1 MTIIIIIIII
11 IVIIII
17 IMIIII
23 IIIMIII
30 IIIII
35 VVIIII
41 SIIIISLSIDM
52 IVTVRLAV
60 APRSASLNCPSWGQA
75 YPLLPPGGVGL
86 LYRPDIGAQTITNTI
101 VGAPYYNYS
110 TMGPIF
116 LF

>member
-11 IVIIII
+11 IVIIIII

-30 IIIII
+30 IIII

-41 SIIIISLSIDM
+41 SIIIISL
-52 IVTVRLAV
+52 
-60 APRSASLNCPSWGQA
+60 SLNCPSWGQA